1 MTNQE
6 KQQALGLVEKKPL
19 RSKKF
24 VAWLIQQVIMA
35 SMAIVAL
42 VKQPSIGWPLASFM
56 SGIVFAMGA
65 STMFYLG
72 KQAAL
77 DSTVRGFAFLGSPI
91 TRPPESKRKE
101 DD

>member
-1 MTNQE
+1 MTANDEQ
-6 KQQALGLVEKKPL
+6 KLASVEKKPL

-24 VAWLIQQVIMA
+24 VAWLIQQLIMA
-35 SMAIVAL
+35 AMAIVAL
-42 VKQPSIGWPLASFM
+42 IKQPEMGWPLASFM
-56 SGIVFAMGA
+56 SGIVFAMGT

-77 DSTVRGFAFLGSPI
+77 DSAVRGFAFLGNPI
-91 TRPPESKRKE
+91 TRPPGSKRKE